1 MGPFIIPFL
10 SRLKLGQNIREE
22 GPQSHYLKAGTP
34 TMGGTIIITA
44 VMFSSFLIAGTSEEV
59 LIAVLV
65 TLAFGGI
72 GFWDDYIKVVLKRSL
87 GLRAREKLGLQLLTA
102 VFFGLLLIFYFHR
115 DTYIIIPFVGS
126 VVDLGYLYIPFLM
139 IVFIGTSNAVNLTDG
154 LDGLAAGVTFIVAAA
169 LALVCLMTSHYELT
183 VFCGAVAGAC
193 LGFLLF
199 NRYPAR
205 VFMGDTGSMAL
216 GGAVA
221 AVAAMTRTEIALI
234 IFGGVYVIE
243 ALSVILQVLS
253 FQLFGKRLFLMSPVH
268 HHFELKGWPE
278 PKVVK
283 FFWLMSVFFV
293 VLGIMSLKGV
303 G

>member
-1 MGPFIIPFL
+1 MKVYILNTLLAAATASIISIIMGPFIIPFL

-183 VFCGAVAGAC
+183 VFCCAVAGA
-193 LGFLLF
+193 
-199 NRYPAR
+199 
-205 VFMGDTGSMAL
+205 
-216 GGAVA
+216 
-221 AVAAMTRTEIALI
+221 
-234 IFGGVYVIE
+234 
-243 ALSVILQVLS
+243 
-253 FQLFGKRLFLMSPVH
+253 
-268 HHFELKGWPE
+268 
-278 PKVVK
+278 
-283 FFWLMSVFFV
+283 
-293 VLGIMSLKGV
+293 
-303 G
+303 